1 MVTTACLCNSN
12 ADLSAISDTVV
23 LGRMQA
29 AVKVLLQGLGE
40 DIEREG
46 LVDTPR
52 RVAKA
57 WLDIAG
63 GCSEACSR
71 VFGKALFHE
80 PILGT
85 GASGMVVVRDI
96 TFAAI
101 CEQTLLPFHGRCHI
115 AYTPRDGV
123 ILGLS
128 KLARVTKCLAC
139 KLQQQAAFAQKLM
152 QAVQSEVGPLGVAV
166 VVQANHLRGAQQP
179 TPAITSA
186 ASGIFHD
193 STTGMF
199 LEFLTLLQLSGNAA
213 VVSALRG
220 LSHESSR
227 DGVAAAA
234 AAAAASG
241 EQQTSPSWPP
251 EALAQLMKCNLGS
264 TGVSS
269 TDMAAAVIELL
280 EGVGE
285 DPGRPGL
292 QGSPQRYVEW
302 LLSATAGYHMSL
314 PGPYS
319 CCSYI
324 TGDTSR
330 ASTAAP
336 DGPAIAALRVDSP
349 EAPATPE
356 DHSPDASY
364 ASSDDSLEDT
374 TACCLSSRERAR
386 VLAHRGQLSPARLHE
401 PGLEA
406 GAAGQIHTFS
416 TQFTSQCEHHLLPFY
431 GSLRV
436 ALEVPDALTGHW
448 DGGKCEEMLQH
459 LVLMYS
465 KRLQVQ
471 ERLGQQ
477 IAEGAMACLGATS
490 VLVVMDSVHMC
501 MVARGVEKHSS
512 STLTTSSKGRW
523 ERDAAA
529 RLQALQTL
537 LG

>member
-1 MVTTACLCNSN
+1 
-12 ADLSAISDTVV
+12 
-23 LGRMQA
+23 
-29 AVKVLLQGLGE
+29 
-40 DIEREG
+40 
-46 LVDTPR
+46 
-52 RVAKA
+52 
-57 WLDIAG
+57 
-63 GCSEACSR
+63 
-71 VFGKALFHE
+71 
-80 PILGT
+80 
-85 GASGMVVVRDI
+85 
-96 TFAAI
+96 
-101 CEQTLLPFHGRCHI
+101 
-115 AYTPRDGV
+115 
-123 ILGLS
+123 
-128 KLARVTKCLAC
+128 
-139 KLQQQAAFAQKLM
+139 
-152 QAVQSEVGPLGVAV
+152 
-166 VVQANHLRGAQQP
+166 
-179 TPAITSA
+179 
-186 ASGIFHD
+186 
-193 STTGMF
+193 
-199 LEFLTLLQLSGNAA
+199 
-213 VVSALRG
+213 
-220 LSHESSR
+220 
-227 DGVAAAA
+227 
-234 AAAAASG
+234 
-241 EQQTSPSWPP
+241 
-251 EALAQLMKCNLGS
+251 
-264 TGVSS
+264 
-269 TDMAAAVIELL
+269 
-280 EGVGE
+280 
-285 DPGRPGL
+285 
-292 QGSPQRYVEW
+292 
-302 LLSATAGYHMSL
+302 MSL

-465 KRLQVQ
+465 KRLQVGEEGGVDCVHRSSVLLWMRACISLLRVDHLRHESRLATTAFPTTSCHSFGIFIWQSGILTTPCTHSEINLYSGKQVQ

>member
-1 MVTTACLCNSN
+1 
-12 ADLSAISDTVV
+12 
-23 LGRMQA
+23 
-29 AVKVLLQGLGE
+29 
-40 DIEREG
+40 
-46 LVDTPR
+46 
-52 RVAKA
+52 
-57 WLDIAG
+57 
-63 GCSEACSR
+63 
-71 VFGKALFHE
+71 
-80 PILGT
+80 
-85 GASGMVVVRDI
+85 MVVVRDI

-285 DPGRPGL
+285 DPGRPVRKLWHFLPLHSCIKSCHICEPLSSSGQNAVL
-292 QGSPQRYVEW
+292 ALESPPMAVLLCRDCKVARSGMWNGS
-302 LLSATAGYHMSL
+302 SL
-314 PGPYS
+314 P
-319 CCSYI
+319 
-324 TGDTSR
+324 
-330 ASTAAP
+330 
-336 DGPAIAALRVDSP
+336 LQ
-349 EAPATPE
+349 
-356 DHSPDASY
+356 
-364 ASSDDSLEDT
+364 DT
-374 TACCLSSRERAR
+374 T
-386 VLAHRGQLSPARLHE
+386 
-401 PGLEA
+401 
-406 GAAGQIHTFS
+406 
-416 TQFTSQCEHHLLPFY
+416 
-431 GSLRV
+431 
-436 ALEVPDALTGHW
+436 
-448 DGGKCEEMLQH
+448 
-459 LVLMYS
+459 
-465 KRLQVQ
+465 
-471 ERLGQQ
+471 
-477 IAEGAMACLGATS
+477 
-490 VLVVMDSVHMC
+490 
-501 MVARGVEKHSS
+501 
-512 STLTTSSKGRW
+512 
-523 ERDAAA
+523 
-529 RLQALQTL
+529 
-537 LG
+537 